1 MTPGIHQA
9 CPVCGNPDEDLDLCA
24 VCQWQLR
31 GDPVLGEPT
40 RADAERAEAALGA
53 AGHAWDTR
61 AAALSDGG
69 AERVG
74 GQLAA
79 VLRGGPARPG
89 EIPPEYPGLG
99 PAVLP
104 PADPAEWRKTIS
116 DLAGGRIKELVFV
129 EFTPECVSVIK
140 AYVDSAGLPRQ
151 ADAGTTGWRYIA
163 PELDARREI
172 LRFQLAGGIGTLRPA
187 GRREFE
193 TAVAKWLRA
202 YIPRSYA
209 GSLVLVVRRSG
220 WLLLDRAAAVLRHA
234 FPPLAE
240 IGPAEGATAEG
251 RTAHGRTAEDA
262 AGPADVVAE
271 LLRTAPLAADHTL
284 LLARADPGTGAVTTH
299 AHVLFRAGTRLS
311 RGQSATAEVTVH
323 GGVGGPGTPL
333 LLPLLTGGPEPAVL
347 SVPRRAVPELAPSR
361 LAFALRGPGEVELL
375 DDDDDGGDD
384 GGPGPGSGP
393 APALRDLLAGLPRR
407 IVRPPALDVFFTV
420 DLSGADAAEA
430 RERLDFV
437 REVTG
442 ALAARQGARLRV
454 GLVGHYDHRVHE
466 NAYNPRTVLLQPV
479 KAGPPAAALA
489 ALGTWRPALRE
500 QDTVSSLEDA
510 LVEVVRLAGARP
522 PAGAAVERVLVV
534 VGRRPPAL
542 HQQHGD
548 VPACPLGADW
558 RTGLDR
564 LRARGLR
571 VLARADPEPG
581 TAPGPVRHYAAESWS
596 VLGADGS
603 FRPQADTA
611 ADVADA
617 LTPSWRSDGP
627 PCRLAFAAPL
637 L

>member
-1 MTPGIHQA
+1 LTPGIHQA

-31 GDPVLGEPT
+31 DDPVLGEPT

-61 AAALSDGG
+61 AAALSEGG
-69 AERVG
+69 RERAG
-74 GQLAA
+74 GQLAE
-79 VLRGGPARPG
+79 VLRGGGSGPG
-89 EIPPEYPGLG
+89 GIPPEYPALG
-99 PAVLP
+99 PGALP
-104 PADPAEWRKTIS
+104 AADPAEWRKAVS

-140 AYVDSAGLPRQ
+140 AYLDSAGLPRQ
-151 ADAGTTGWRYIA
+151 ADAGTTEWRYVA
-163 PELDARREI
+163 PEVDARREI
-172 LRFQLAGGIGTLRPA
+172 LRFQLAGGIGTLRPVD
-187 GRREFE
+187 RREFE
-193 TAVAKWLRA
+193 TAVGKWLRA

-220 WLLLDRAAAVLRHA
+220 WLLLDRAAAVLRRA

-240 IGPAEGATAEG
+240 IGPAEG
-251 RTAHGRTAEDA
+251 RTAEDA
-262 AGPADVVAE
+262 AAPADVVAE
-271 LLRTAPLAADHTL
+271 LLRTVPLAADHTL
-284 LLARADPGTGAVTTH
+284 LLARVDRGTGAVTTH
-299 AHVLFRAGTRLS
+299 AHVLFPAGTRLG
-311 RGQSATAEVTVH
+311 RGRSATAEVTVH
-323 GGVGGPGTPL
+323 GGAGGPGAPL

-347 SVPRRAVPELAPSR
+347 SVPRRAVPELAPAR
-361 LAFALRGPGEVELL
+361 LTFTLRGPGEVALL
-375 DDDDDGGDD
+375 DDGQ
-384 GGPGPGSGP
+384 PAPAAGP
-393 APALRDLLAGLPRR
+393 APALRELLAGLPRR
-407 IVRPPALDVFFTV
+407 IVRPPALDVYFTV

-442 ALAARQGARLRV
+442 ALAARQGARLRI
-454 GLVGHYDHRVHE
+454 GLVGHYDHRVRE
-466 NAYNPRTVLLQPV
+466 NAYNPKTVLLQPV
-479 KAGPPAAALA
+479 KAGTPAAALA
-489 ALGTWRPALRE
+489 ALGGWQPALRE

-510 LVEVVRLAGARP
+510 LAAVGRLAGARP
-522 PAGAAVERVLVV
+522 PAGAAVDRVLVV
-534 VGRRPPAL
+534 VGRRPPAP
-542 HQQHGD
+542 HQQHGA
-548 VPACPLGADW
+548 VPSCPLGADW
-558 RTGLDR
+558 RTEIAH

-581 TAPGPVRHYAAESWS
+581 QGPVGHYAAESWS
-596 VLGADGS
+596 ALGADGS
-603 FRPQADTA
+603 FRPRAHTA